1 MSSDHD
7 QPGAARREL
16 PNNPDD
22 TTDVPPNVDS
32 PFSEAE
38 AVGALT
44 EADIAE
50 EAAARASASAAA
62 AAEPV
67 SPVDEVVADAPAST
81 QVETAEL
88 DAAETVTET
97 DELAAA
103 DAAAEAESAAADV
116 NNAAEAESAAAD
128 AAAESSAAD
137 ANTAGEVQNTVV
149 DAAAVPAIE
158 NDSAAAE
165 NAAVGADSASEPPAT
180 EIAAEMTATQAVADE
195 PPAVAAKDAETTARV
210 TTKPRSAEPELE
222 ASPDVETIVHVLRH
236 GEVHNPKGILYG
248 RLPGFSL
255 SVAGRAQAGAV
266 ARALSDHDIAVVIA
280 SPLQRA
286 QETAAP
292 IAEQHGVLVRTDENL
307 IEAGNTFEGL
317 RVSVGDGALR
327 KPRHWWKLRDPF
339 TPSWGEPYLQ
349 IAHRMLAAVN
359 KARVEAAGREAVLVS
374 HQLPVWTLRRF
385 LQGQRLWHDPRTR
398 QCSLASLTSLVYQ
411 GDTLVDIVYSEPAG
425 GSDPTVHGA

>member
-22 TTDVPPNVDS
+22 TTDVPPSVDS

-62 AAEPV
+62 AAEPA
-67 SPVDEVVADAPAST
+67 SVDEVVADAPAST
-81 QVETAEL
+81 EDNEI
-88 DAAETVTET
+88 ET
-97 DELAAA
+97 DELAGA
-103 DAAAEAESAAADV
+103 DAAAADSAAG
-116 NNAAEAESAAAD
+116 AD
-128 AAAESSAAD
+128 AAAAPSAVADTGAAD
-137 ANTAGEVQNTVV
+137 SET
-149 DAAAVPAIE
+149 
-158 NDSAAAE
+158 DSAAAE
-165 NAAVGADSASEPPAT
+165 NSAAVTDPEAPAT
-180 EIAAEMTATQAVADE
+180 DIATDVTPTEAVADQ
-195 PPAVAAKDAETTARV
+195 PPAVAAKDTETTARV
-210 TTKPRSAEPELE
+210 TSKPRSAEPELE

-292 IAEQHGVLVRTDENL
+292 IAEHHGVLVRTDENL